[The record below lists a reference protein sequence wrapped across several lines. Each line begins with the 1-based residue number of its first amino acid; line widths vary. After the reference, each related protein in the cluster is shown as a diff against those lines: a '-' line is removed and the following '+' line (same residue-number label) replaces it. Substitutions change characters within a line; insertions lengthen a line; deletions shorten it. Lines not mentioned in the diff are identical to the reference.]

1 MKSITCLQYVPIC
14 LWAKADLNLA
24 AASTQFHPKG
34 LQRSTSYQAWIH
46 IQTHESH
53 LEKPPHIVFLLNQ
66 TQTTLKRKL
75 SLDHW
80 FSPSCCSLVTDLEN
94 PARNNSVG
102 ARKGE
107 KKTKKTSGFCHS
119 VCRRGHIRGVWTNI
133 DMSGDFRGSLFSS
146 VPLPRLAWVG
156 LNRAWASH
164 RECARRVPVAAAAQI
179 NHSPSILSFIL
190 LHTLTRIC

>member
-1 MKSITCLQYVPIC
+1 MSAICSYMPLGKSRSESSSSLHTVSS
-14 LWAKADLNLA
+14 KRA
-24 AASTQFHPKG
+24 AT
-34 LQRSTSYQAWIH
+34 IH
-46 IQTHESH
+46 ILPGLNSH
-53 LEKPPHIVFLLNQ
+53 PNTRVTLRETPHVVFLLNQ

-94 PARNNSVG
+94 PARNNGVG

-107 KKTKKTSGFCHS
+107 KNKKTSGFCHS